1 VRSEISVGR
10 LGFTLLAATEGSS
23 ISPTEKGSGIMLV
36 LTRKHQEK
44 IRIGDNITI
53 TILKT
58 KGKAVRV
65 GIEAPANVPVVRGE
79 LAANSIPNETSSDD
93 ADVTSGETVPLA
105 RRNRW
110 PSAQPTDAW
119 TAKSRP
125 HQGDSASRR
134 GVPAEITLQRVSRA
148 NVAKALPALVG
159 AAGPLRSMMEQRT
172 TV

>member
-1 VRSEISVGR
+1 
-10 LGFTLLAATEGSS
+10 
-23 ISPTEKGSGIMLV
+23 MLV

-65 GIEAPANVPVVRGE
+65 GIEAPSDVPVVRGE
-79 LAANSIPNETSSDD
+79 LAVNSGAAESPAVDG
-93 ADVTSGETVPLA
+93 DVASGEAVPLI
-105 RRNRW
+105 RRNRR
-110 PSAQPTDAW
+110 PSAQPTEAW
-119 TAKSRP
+119 AAKSRP
-125 HQGDSASRR
+125 HQGDSTSRR
-134 GVPAEITLQRVSRA
+134 GVPTEVTLQRVSRA
-148 NVAKALPALVG
+148 NVAKALPALIG